1 MKRIYTLFFA
11 LLSVCTFST
20 YAAIIDGTCG
30 TNLTWTLNTKD
41 STLTISGTGSMTNY
55 SSTAPWYDYRYRSYI
70 KYVTIED
77 GVTSIGENAFRFAD
91 WKSVTLGN
99 NVTITVMA
107 FEDCSSLTS
116 ITIPNSVTSIG
127 RAAFSNCSKLTSIT
141 IPNSVTS
148 IGDEAFD
155 ECSSLTSITIPN
167 SVTSI
172 GYRAFKDCS
181 SLTSITI
188 PNSVTRIGGGAFVG
202 TAFYNNP
209 SNWDKGVLYIDN
221 CLIAEETSITGDYN
235 IKEST
240 RLIAAWAFAGCSKL
254 ESITIPNSVTSI
266 GEFAFAGCD
275 NLTSITIPEGV
286 RSIGWSALEGTSYY
300 NDESNWENGVLY
312 IGDYLIKGNSD
323 NLSSSYTI
331 KQGTKLIADQAFEG
345 CKKLKSVTIPNSVKS
360 IGRNAFRGC
369 SSLTSIT
376 IPESVTSIRFGAFWK
391 CKSLSRAII
400 PNDTISIEPA
410 FNDHTKI
417 IFTNPNIAA
426 FEVDGIYY
434 KCLAGRSNEVEV
446 TYRGAWPDS
455 YSDEYAG
462 NIVIPS
468 KVTYEG
474 IQYAVTSIG
483 DYAFDGCTKLTF
495 VLLPSSVVRI
505 GVNAFNKTALYNN
518 KSNWKDGALYV
529 GDCLIAVKPNKKVS
543 AYVID
548 FGTRIIAGGAFRGNK
563 YLRIVSIPS
572 SITSIGRA
580 AFQYCS
586 NLTSVVI
593 PDGVTSIEALTF
605 DDCFKL
611 TSIKIP
617 SGVTT
622 IGSGSFWQTLLGY
635 FPKLYFPQAT
645 KERFAAMASFNT
657 QYPPEFVEY
666 NDGYTST
673 SATQR
678 SATPPATLS
687 SSAQAGSQLNST
699 GHIYYTSTDGKVVT
713 PHTKATFGANIV
725 SNTYENGQG
734 VITFDKA
741 VISIGKEAFRYC
753 RNLKS
758 ITIPNSVTSI
768 EEQAFWG
775 CKSLTFISI
784 PNSVKSI
791 GDWAFFECSSLSSIN
806 IPNSVTSIG
815 ENALRECT
823 SLTSITI
830 PSSVTSIG
838 SAVFWESYNLTS
850 IIVEDGNT
858 TYDSR
863 YNCNAI
869 IETATNTLIAGCQS
883 TIIPDG
889 VTAVKSRAFAD
900 CKYLRSITIPYTV
913 KSVDSEAFWNCSSL
927 TSITVEDGNTKYDSR
942 NNCNA
947 IIETATNTLVLGC
960 KTTTI
965 PYGVT
970 SIKQNAFIWC
980 TALTSIHIPNSVR
993 SIEREAFWCCSG
1005 LTSVTIP
1012 NSVTSIGKRA
1022 FWCCSSLKSIR
1033 VEDGNAIYDSRNN
1046 CNAIIETA
1054 TNTLVL
1060 GCQHTI
1066 IPNTVRSL
1074 GESSFSGCSS
1084 LTSIHIPNSVMII
1097 GDWAIS
1103 RCSGLTSVTIPNSVT
1118 SIGENAFYECEKLTT
1133 ITIPNSV
1140 RSIGKDAFKRCNKLK
1155 TIYIPLGTKDRFAQM
1170 DGLQDKAHLLVEQ

>member
-1 MKRIYTLFFA
+1 M
-11 LLSVCTFST
+11 
-20 YAAIIDGTCG
+20 
-30 TNLTWTLNTKD
+30 
-41 STLTISGTGSMTNY
+41 
-55 SSTAPWYDYRYRSYI
+55 
-70 KYVTIED
+70 
-77 GVTSIGENAFRFAD
+77 TSIG
-91 WKSVTLGN
+91 WG
-99 NVTITVMA
+99 A
-107 FEDCSSLTS
+107 FEDCD
-116 ITIPNSVTSIG
+116 G
-127 RAAFSNCSKLTSIT
+127 
-141 IPNSVTS
+141 
-148 IGDEAFD
+148 
-155 ECSSLTSITIPN
+155 LTSITIPN

-172 GYRAFKDCS
+172 GYAAFRYCS
-181 SLTSITI
+181 SLTSVTI
-188 PNSVTRIGGGAFVG
+188 PNSVTSIGDG
-202 TAFYNNP
+202 AFYNC
-209 SNWDKGVLYIDN
+209 SGL
-221 CLIAEETSITGDYN
+221 TSIVVEQGNAQYDSRENCNAIIETATNNLISGCQNTTIPNSVTSIGDG
-235 IKEST
+235 
-240 RLIAAWAFAGCSKL
+240 AFYGCSGL
-254 ESITIPNSVTSI
+254 TSITIPNSVTSI
-266 GEFAFAGCD
+266 GESAFK
-275 NLTSITIPEGV
+275 
-286 RSIGWSALEGTSYY
+286 GTSYY
-300 NDESNWENGVLY
+300 NDESNWENAVLY

-323 NLSSSYTI
+323 KLSSSYTI

-345 CKKLKSVTIPNSVKS
+345 CKKLKSVTIPNSVTSIGENAFEGCYRLTSITIPNSVTSIGDEAFYECKSLPSVTIPNSVTSIGNSAFSNCNRLTSITIPNSVKS
-360 IGRNAFRGC
+360 IGKNAFRGC

-563 YLRIVSIPS
+563 YLRIVNIPS

-622 IGSGSFWQTLLGY
+622 IGSGAFGQTLFGY
-635 FPKLYFPQAT
+635 FPKLYVPQAS
-645 KERFAAMASFNT
+645 KERFAAMTSFNT
-657 QYPPEFVEY
+657 QYPPEFIEY

-815 ENALRECT
+815 ENALRKCT

-858 TYDSR
+858 KYDSR
-863 YNCNAI
+863 NNCNAI

-889 VTAVKSRAFAD
+889 VTAIKSRAFAD

-1012 NSVTSIGKRA
+1012 NSVTSIG
-1022 FWCCSSLKSIR
+1022 
-1033 VEDGNAIYDSRNN
+1033 
-1046 CNAIIETA
+1046 
-1054 TNTLVL
+1054 
-1060 GCQHTI
+1060 
-1066 IPNTVRSL
+1066 
-1074 GESSFSGCSS
+1074 
-1084 LTSIHIPNSVMII
+1084 
-1097 GDWAIS
+1097 
-1103 RCSGLTSVTIPNSVT
+1103 
-1118 SIGENAFYECEKLTT
+1118 ENAFYECEKLTT

-1140 RSIGKDAFKRCNKLK
+1140 RSIGKDAFQRCNKLK

-1170 DGLQDKAHLLVEQ
+1170 DGLRDKAHLLVEQ